1 MYPSNTSYHIRQ
13 ECGPCP
19 CPHLLR
25 HPHHQRGKTEGGKHL
40 SSTIQRM
47 KLKCGSQVLEF
58 YRPFSHTFSRNLCLS
73 FVLSKR
79 TVFSKAS
86 AAMLERMLTAI
97 IADIDLAFCWHRKYL
112 SKLSR
117 YRWAT
122 RRLRRCWKTSH
133 SGKGHSH
140 LTRLTWERDE
150 AFQVLKMSPSSELF
164 KTDFYLKQEVKLTHP
179 GGDAEESGDKIQREG
194 E

>member
-25 HPHHQRGKTEGGKHL
+25 HPHHQRGKTEGGAFL

-47 KLKCGSQVLEF
+47 NLKCQSQVLEF

-79 TVFSKAS
+79 TVFSKAI
-86 AAMLERMLTAI
+86 MLETMLTAI
-97 IADIDLAFCWHRKYL
+97 ICGFDLVFADKRKYCL
-112 SKLSR
+112 SCEGAGER
-117 YRWAT
+117 QEGGEDVG
-122 RRLRRCWKTSH
+122 RC
-133 SGKGHSH
+133 
-140 LTRLTWERDE
+140 
-150 AFQVLKMSPSSELF
+150 
-164 KTDFYLKQEVKLTHP
+164 HP
-179 GGDAEESGDKIQREG
+179 VG
-194 E
+194 ETLHT